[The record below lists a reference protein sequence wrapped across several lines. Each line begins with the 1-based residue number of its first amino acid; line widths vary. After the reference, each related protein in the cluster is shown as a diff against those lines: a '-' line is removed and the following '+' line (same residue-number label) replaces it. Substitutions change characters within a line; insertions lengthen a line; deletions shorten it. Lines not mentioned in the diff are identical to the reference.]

1 MKAEATRSFA
11 QDRGTGATPAPSA
24 KAGATEGTSTSFFG
38 GPSIRC
44 AWSADRMRECARML
58 KCFSSPFH
66 PRRRLPRCA
75 SGVVLFDVFPDLG
88 DHDRA
93 LAHR

>member
-24 KAGATEGTSTSFFG
+24 KAGATEGTPTSFFG

-44 AWSADRMRECARML
+44 A
-58 KCFSSPFH
+58 
-66 PRRRLPRCA
+66 
-75 SGVVLFDVFPDLG
+75 
-88 DHDRA
+88 
-93 LAHR
+93 